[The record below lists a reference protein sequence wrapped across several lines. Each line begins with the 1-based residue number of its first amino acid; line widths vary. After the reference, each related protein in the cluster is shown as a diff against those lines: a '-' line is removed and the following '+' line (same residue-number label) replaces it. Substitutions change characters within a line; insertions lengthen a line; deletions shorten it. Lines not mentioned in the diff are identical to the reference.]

1 MPVIS
6 NGSIKSRR
14 FDPDFFKLNSKANII
29 FQKLEKLIIHKKA
42 VIMKKMSF
50 PVLVRSFPEILRSFP
65 EIFMSLSDDVRSL
78 YIIFRDLSE
87 DRVSTDNFFSGS
99 CPCCVP
105 HFMNPLCRAN

>member
-14 FDPDFFKLNSKANII
+14 FDPDFFKINSKANII

-50 PVLVRSFPEILRSFP
+50 PVLVRSFPEILRRF
-65 EIFMSLSDDVRSL
+65 L
-78 YIIFRDLSE
+78 
-87 DRVSTDNFFSGS
+87 RVYLIASGACLMTS
-99 CPCCVP
+99 GVCI
-105 HFMNPLCRAN
+105 